1 MEFKSYKIK
10 DIGDVVTGFT
20 PSKKEKDLYGVTFP
34 FVTPSD
40 ISDSKYVVT
49 KRFLDKKAISKKEKK
64 ICPKNSVGISCIG
77 SDLGKA
83 FFILEESFTNQQ
95 INTVTNIKENFD
107 SEYIYYKLKT
117 LRDYFHRI
125 ADGSTMPI
133 INKSKFENLSLEI
146 PLLKNQKKISS
157 ILSLLDNKIEN
168 NNKIVSNLE
177 ELTQT
182 LFKRWF
188 VDFEFPD
195 ENGNPYKS
203 SGGEMVDS
211 ELGKIPK
218 LWTKSILGNYI
229 DLDKGLSYKGK
240 FLDKKNEIKE
250 SIPML
255 SLSNFKFFSGFK
267 NEKTKYYFG
276 DYKDKH
282 KVKAGDIII
291 AATDLTQDRKMLGAP
306 ALVPNLNKNMIY
318 SLDVFKVKETTIPK
332 FVLYF
337 LMQTKKYREFV
348 EGSATGTTVIR
359 ISKSIILKVPIVID
373 LNIAYKFDEKIKRYM
388 DKIEKLNKENEIL
401 VELRDTLLPKLMSGE
416 LEVPDDIEVNVDE
429 LSV

>member
-240 FLDKKNEIKE
+240 FLDKK
-250 SIPML
+250 M
-255 SLSNFKFFSGFK
+255 
-267 NEKTKYYFG
+267 
-276 DYKDKH
+276 
-282 KVKAGDIII
+282 
-291 AATDLTQDRKMLGAP
+291 R
-306 ALVPNLNKNMIY
+306 
-318 SLDVFKVKETTIPK
+318 
-332 FVLYF
+332 
-337 LMQTKKYREFV
+337 
-348 EGSATGTTVIR
+348 
-359 ISKSIILKVPIVID
+359 
-373 LNIAYKFDEKIKRYM
+373 
-388 DKIEKLNKENEIL
+388 
-401 VELRDTLLPKLMSGE
+401 
-416 LEVPDDIEVNVDE
+416 
-429 LSV
+429 